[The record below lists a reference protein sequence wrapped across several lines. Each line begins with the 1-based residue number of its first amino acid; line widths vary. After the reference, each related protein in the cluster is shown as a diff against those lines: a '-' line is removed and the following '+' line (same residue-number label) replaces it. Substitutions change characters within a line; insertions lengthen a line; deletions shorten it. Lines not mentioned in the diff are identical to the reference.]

1 MGYILLYPVNKL
13 GTFLLCAP
21 LINYQ
26 KQNDYNGVIDR
37 RAMSAWYVQG
47 YYLLV
52 IFLSR

>member
-1 MGYILLYPVNKL
+1 M
-13 GTFLLCAP
+13 
-21 LINYQ
+21 
-26 KQNDYNGVIDR
+26 NDYNGVIDR